1 LDNEEVK
8 GKEGMSES
16 NIMDD
21 FVHSSAHKSTKT
33 QIGEEERETPEEE

>member
-8 GKEGMSES
+8 EKEGMSES
-16 NIMDD
+16 NIQDD

-33 QIGEEERETPEEE
+33 QIARGRERNTEEE